1 MPLVTSENVGIEQ
14 NKRVNKLETKK
25 SRLIGGRKDSRN
37 SFFSIRFKGLTDFA
51 KELQRLSHGK
61 QPFI

>member
-1 MPLVTSENVGIEQ
+1 VGIEQ